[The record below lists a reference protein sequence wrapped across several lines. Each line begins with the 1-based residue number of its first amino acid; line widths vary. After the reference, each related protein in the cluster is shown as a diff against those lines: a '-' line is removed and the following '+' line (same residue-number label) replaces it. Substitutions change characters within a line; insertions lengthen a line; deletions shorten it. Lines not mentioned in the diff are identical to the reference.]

1 MQSLKLK
8 RAMGPGIRMKRHLAT
23 CSAVDLAAVV
33 VVLAAAALAA
43 VVLAVAAL
51 AVDPMP
57 VAADQAEA
65 RADRC
70 LKYRHWS
77 LLCRSCRLRFFRQ
90 RPHRRLLC
98 RRLAC
103 RPLVLRQ
110 PRLWWRAETLGRFPA
125 LLFSSQS
132 RRSR

>member
-8 RAMGPGIRMKRHLAT
+8 RAMGRGIRMKRHLAT
-23 CSAVDLAAVV
+23 CSAVDLAAA

-43 VVLAVAAL
+43 GALA

-110 PRLWWRAETLGRFPA
+110 PRLWWRAATMGHYPA
-125 LLFSSQS
+125 LRFCHESS
-132 RRSR
+132 RSR